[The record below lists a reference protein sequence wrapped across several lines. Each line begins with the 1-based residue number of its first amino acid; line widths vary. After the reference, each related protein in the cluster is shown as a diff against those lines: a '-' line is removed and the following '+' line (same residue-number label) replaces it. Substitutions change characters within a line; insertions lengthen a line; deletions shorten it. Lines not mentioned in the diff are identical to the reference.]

1 MYNNVT
7 NAIAK
12 HHHHNNP
19 SRPFTKLSIRLDH
32 EQTKH
37 KRPILFIV
45 PARAE
50 TLLNYSIHGK
60 DKDLLHLKD
69 DSNGTTRVLHYKKGV
84 KVPPKNNSHSIITH
98 HVRIIGQ
105 HNTRHPRHQ
114 NHHHQVKELNMK
126 VKIIIVK

>member
-1 MYNNVT
+1 M
-7 NAIAK
+7 
-12 HHHHNNP
+12 
-19 SRPFTKLSIRLDH
+19 
-32 EQTKH
+32 
-37 KRPILFIV
+37 FIV

-69 DSNGTTRVLHYKKGV
+69 DSNGITRVLHYKKGV
-84 KVPPKNNSHSIITH
+84 KVPPKNNSYSIITH

-114 NHHHQVKELNMK
+114 NHHQVKELNMK

>member
-1 MYNNVT
+1 M
-7 NAIAK
+7 
-12 HHHHNNP
+12 
-19 SRPFTKLSIRLDH
+19 
-32 EQTKH
+32 
-37 KRPILFIV
+37 FIV

-69 DSNGTTRVLHYKKGV
+69 DSNGITRVLHYKKGV
-84 KVPPKNNSHSIITH
+84 QVPPQNKNSHHSITH

-105 HNTRHPRHQ
+105 NNARHPRHQ
-114 NHHHQVKELNMK
+114 NNHHQVKELNMK

>member
-1 MYNNVT
+1 MPFALKLQDVM
-7 NAIAK
+7 
-12 HHHHNNP
+12 HNNESEP
-19 SRPFTKLSIRLDH
+19 ISRPFTKLSIRLNQ

-60 DKDLLHLKD
+60 DKGLFKLKAEMD
-69 DSNGTTRVLHYKKGV
+69 GKRVLHYKKPV
-84 KVPPKNNSHSIITH
+84 QPNQKSVIH

-105 HNTRHPRHQ
+105 NARNARHD
-114 NHHHQVKELNMK
+114 HQVKELNMK
-126 VKIIIVK
+126 VKIIVVK

>member
-69 DSNGTTRVLHYKKGV
+69 DSNGITRVLHYKKGV
-84 KVPPKNNSHSIITH
+84 QIPHHSQKNSHSITH

-105 HNTRHPRHQ
+105 NARHPRHQ
-114 NHHHQVKELNMK
+114 NHHQVKELNMK